1 MTRCVDIHCTHAP
14 PHGFLCFLCD
24 CYELSQLMAG
34 DVTINLYMHDILPQN
49 GLNVNL
55 FISIPYSITGWQRG
69 WTSSGCD
76 NRNIRPD
83 LSYLG
88 SHVQYLVC
96 TRVPGCPLYVYRPY
110 TATPTPSVPPP
121 TSDPSQYA
129 ETSFTTTLSTQYP
142 DYR

>member
-1 MTRCVDIHCTHAP
+1 MQSRHLLFQVQMQYLVCDQMCRHSLYTCITTRFSL
-14 PHGFLCFLCD
+14 GFFCD

-55 FISIPYSITGWQRG
+55 HMCTVFISIPYSITGWQRG

-88 SHVQYLVC
+88 SHVPGLHSCPRLPPLPPIHSHTHPEC
-96 TRVPGCPLYVYRPY
+96 T
-110 TATPTPSVPPP
+110 
-121 TSDPSQYA
+121 
-129 ETSFTTTLSTQYP
+129 STH
-142 DYR
+142 